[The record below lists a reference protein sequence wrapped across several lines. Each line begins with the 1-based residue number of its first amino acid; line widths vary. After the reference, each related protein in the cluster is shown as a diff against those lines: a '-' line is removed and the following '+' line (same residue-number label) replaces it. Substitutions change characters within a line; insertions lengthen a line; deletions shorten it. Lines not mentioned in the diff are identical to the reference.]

1 MNESSWQHGAK
12 KLKRIKK
19 IKINRK
25 KSFKNDLL

>member
-12 KLKRIKK
+12 KLKNKK